1 MVPSSH
7 RVALQ
12 NGILKGRVPM
22 IRDQSRVT
30 KVLLPERSVLTAAVT
45 PVRSTVFGMHMRSQM
60 PLSLGAIT
68 SAKAIVE
75 QRTVEF
81 SVERTIAKKG
91 CVNSLV

>member
-12 NGILKGRVPM
+12 DGILKGRVPM

-30 KVLLPERSVLTAAVT
+30 RVLPPERSVLTAAVT

-81 SVERTIAKKG
+81 SPAR
-91 CVNSLV
+91 

>member
-22 IRDQSRVT
+22 IRDHSRVT
-30 KVLLPERSVLTAAVT
+30 RVLLPERSVLTAAVT

-60 PLSLGAIT
+60 PLSLGAIK

-75 QRTVEF
+75 QRTVEW
-81 SVERTIAKKG
+81 SDESPMAKKG
-91 CVNSLV
+91 CVNNLV